1 MFGTP
6 RSHCHYEWLLVFFR
20 RSQKDCNQS
29 LITVCYGRVV
39 WGVCIFLTVTF
50 RELYFWSFTHGMEL
64 ELWFQSMS
72 LFISRLLIVIFL
84 VQILMNVNARVFL
97 RKWVYAAFGAARPL
111 NAANKIC
118 DCDNGT
124 VTCMKAHDQQGLVM

>member
-6 RSHCHYEWLLVFFR
+6 SHCHYDCLLVFFR

-84 VQILMNVNARVFL
+84 GQILMNVNARVFL